1 LDVRSRLALTGWTD
15 EFREDR
21 TPMLD
26 VHLPHKLHG
35 FWEFLLHLFT
45 ISVGLLIAT
54 QIESCVEW
62 RHHVHLAEE
71 ARTELRAEITNN
83 LKLLKEH
90 LPEVKTYRQRND
102 TDLAILRLIQLHQKV
117 PKEQLSQFGV
127 SIGSVF
133 LSDTAWKTAQTTGAL
148 AYMPYE
154 EAEEYANIYQAQ
166 SRLLALEEKPDEEFH
181 ALIGLMAKFHMHHIG
196 DLTVEQAG
204 DYAESL
210 GRMRAQMA
218 EADTQLQNT
227 IEKISAFL
235 EHRKARAALDTN
247 VN

>member
-1 LDVRSRLALTGWTD
+1 
-15 EFREDR
+15 
-21 TPMLD
+21 MLD

-45 ISVGLLIAT
+45 ITVGLLIAT

-71 ARTELRAEITNN
+71 ARMELRAEIESN
-83 LKLLKEH
+83 LKQLKQH
-90 LPEVKTYRQRND
+90 LPEVKRFRQIID
-102 TDLAILRLIQLHQKV
+102 TDLAILRIIQQHQKV
-117 PKEQLSQFGV
+117 PQDQMAHFTV
-127 SIGSVF
+127 RTGSVD

-154 EAEEYANIYQAQ
+154 EAEEYASIYQAQ
-166 SRLLALEEKPDEEFH
+166 SSLLSLEEKPGEEFR
-181 ALIGLMAKFHMHHIG
+181 ALIGLEAKFFPLRG
-196 DLTVEQAG
+196 NLDKLTAEQAG
-204 DYAESL
+204 DYAEIL

-227 IEKISAFL
+227 IEKGSAYL
-235 EHRKARAALDTN
+235 ENRKAREDVETN